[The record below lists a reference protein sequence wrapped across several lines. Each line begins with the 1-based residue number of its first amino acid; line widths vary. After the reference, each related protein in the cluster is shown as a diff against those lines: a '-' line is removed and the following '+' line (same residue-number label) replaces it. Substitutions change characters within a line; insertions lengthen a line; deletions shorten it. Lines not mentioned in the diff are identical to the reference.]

1 LILWSVSESIARQP
15 PEIDRDR
22 ETKCREEVHRQAGR
36 RTLAIEILQLKRSD
50 RAVRTEVLPK
60 RWIVER
66 TFAWFNRC
74 RRLATDFENLTRS
87 ALAFIQPAGVN
98 PTDAQKVCNFS

>member
-1 LILWSVSESIARQP
+1 M
-15 PEIDRDR
+15 DRGADF
-22 ETKCREEVHRQAGR
+22 CLVQS
-36 RTLAIEILQLKRSD
+36 L
-50 RAVRTEVLPK
+50 
-60 RWIVER
+60 
-66 TFAWFNRC
+66 

>member
-1 LILWSVSESIARQP
+1 
-15 PEIDRDR
+15 
-22 ETKCREEVHRQAGR
+22 
-36 RTLAIEILQLKRSD
+36 
-50 RAVRTEVLPK
+50 LPK

-98 PTDAQKVCNFS
+98 PTDAQKACNFS